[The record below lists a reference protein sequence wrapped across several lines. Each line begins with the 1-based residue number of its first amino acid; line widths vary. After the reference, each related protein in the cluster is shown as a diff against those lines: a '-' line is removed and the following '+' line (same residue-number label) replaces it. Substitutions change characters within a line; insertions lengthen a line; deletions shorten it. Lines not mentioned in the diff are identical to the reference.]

1 MTKSGFNQEN
11 MLENVRLLLDSGDLL
26 LLEFRQDGEIL
37 SANRALGDMLGWD
50 EKKCE
55 KLKISDVFDF
65 RIAEVEKI
73 LAEKPEYSC
82 EINLVSADR
91 SFIPTRTLFKS
102 AKDKII
108 ALSMPLVGFVEA
120 KKSPERL
127 LTALQTIKDML
138 LKQPEPDDEVFSV
151 LFEKVRQLVNYDSA
165 VVFLLEGDSL
175 VVKARDSIN
184 LANANYC
191 KVISEKDKNLA
202 KISRSRASILENNGV
217 ALISELGIKTQT
229 SPSSVLAVPLSI
241 REMVYGIVVLM
252 NKESLFT
259 EEDRKI
265 LEALASIASYIIK
278 DNELSNI
285 FKMQLRVVRENVQER
300 AKALEV
306 IREQNRKILEA
317 DRIKNE
323 FLANMSHELRTPL
336 NAIIGFSEALSLGI
350 LGQLNDKQ
358 SEYINDINTSGHH
371 LLSMINDLLDLSK
384 IESGKMV
391 LNKQIF
397 PVQSAIEEAVSLI
410 KPLADR
416 KNIEIK
422 TNVGEKEI
430 KINADRQKLLQ
441 ILHNLLSNAIKFTN
455 EGGNI
460 LLSLKKKPTY
470 IEISVQD
477 NGIGIPAE
485 YHEKIFEK
493 FRQVDNEIT
502 RKTGNTGLGLT
513 ITRELVEMH
522 GGKIRVESEEGK
534 GATFIFTLPV

>member
-1 MTKSGFNQEN
+1 
-11 MLENVRLLLDSGDLL
+11 MLENVRLLLDSKDLL

-37 SANRALGDMLGWD
+37 SANRALAGMLGWSA
-50 EKKCE
+50 KSGE
-55 KLKISDVFDF
+55 KLRISDVFDF

-73 LAEKPEYSC
+73 LTEKPEYAC
-82 EINLVSADR
+82 EINLVSQER
-91 SFIPTRTLFKS
+91 VFIPTRTNFM
-102 AKDKII
+102 ATEDKII
-108 ALSMPLVGFVEA
+108 AFSMPLVSFVEDR
-120 KKSPERL
+120 KSPQRL

-151 LFEKVRQLVNYDSA
+151 LFEKIRELVNYDSA

-175 VVKARDSIN
+175 VVRARDNIN
-184 LANANYC
+184 LANANYR
-191 KVISEKDKNLA
+191 KVISEKDKTLA
-202 KISRSRASILENNGV
+202 KITRNRASILENNSV
-217 ALISELGIKTQT
+217 SLISELGIKTQT
-229 SPSSVLAVPLSI
+229 PPASVLAAPLSI

-252 NKESLFT
+252 NKENLFT
-259 EEDRKI
+259 EEDGKI

-285 FKMQLRVVRENVQER
+285 FKMQLRVVRENIQER

-336 NAIIGFSEALSLGI
+336 NAIIGFSEALTLGI
-350 LGQLNDKQ
+350 FGQLNAKQ
-358 SEYINDINTSGHH
+358 SEYISDINTSGHH

-384 IESGKMV
+384 IESGKME
-391 LNKQIF
+391 LNKQVF
-397 PVQSAIEEAVSLI
+397 PVQNAIEEAASLI

-416 KNIEIK
+416 KNVEIK
-422 TNVGEKEI
+422 TNAGKKEI
-430 KINADRQKLLQ
+430 NISADRQKLLQ
-441 ILHNLLSNAIKFTN
+441 ILHNLLGNAIKFTN
-455 EGGNI
+455 EGGSI
-460 LLSLKKKPTY
+460 LLSLKKKTDY
-470 IEISVQD
+470 VEISVQD
-477 NGIGIPAE
+477 NGIGIPAK

-493 FRQVDNEIT
+493 FQQVDNEVT

-534 GATFIFTLPV
+534 GATFIFTLPI